1 MKLVYVLT
9 WTILSHTAFS
19 WDTDDLELFDL
30 VEEVNRNFYDVL
42 GVPSVSDL
50 LSIKAIFQS
59 REFIITIIPTACP
72 GLSFG
77 ILSTLLLLYKI
88 EKILMLYLTEFMK

>member
-9 WTILSHTAFS
+9 WTILFQTAFS

-42 GVPSVSDL
+42 GVPSVSDQ
-50 LSIKAIFQS
+50 LSISAICQRKDSSPLQS
-59 REFIITIIPTACP
+59 V
-72 GLSFG
+72 LSRPRG
-77 ILSTLLLLYKI
+77 KQSGPKTLKLFFETNL
-88 EKILMLYLTEFMK
+88 

>member
-59 REFIITIIPTACP
+59 RD
-72 GLSFG
+72 
-77 ILSTLLLLYKI
+77 
-88 EKILMLYLTEFMK
+88 